1 MKIITEE
8 EKYEHQKHILIE
20 GLKGCAIG
28 AAVGFGIVKYMKTKQ
43 PLQYAKFN
51 SSVRAAI
58 YAMPAITIG
67 AFYADQGSVDF
78 DEDKYRSDY
87 LKKQEAA
94 ALERYNKLS
103 PSDKFLHKLNENKYS
118 LIISTWA
125 ASLYG
130 SWTLVNRDKYMTKAQ
145 KIVQARVYAQAL
157 TVVLLLGTILL
168 SVHEAELKKKE
179 PAPVPEWKRYLDEQ
193 ESLKEEHKA

>member
-1 MKIITEE
+1 MKIISEE

-28 AAVGFGIVKYMKTKQ
+28 AVIGFGMVKYMKIRQ
-43 PLQYAKFN
+43 PVRFARFN
-51 SSVRAAI
+51 SSIKAAM
-58 YAMPAITIG
+58 YAMPAITVG
-67 AFYADQGSVDF
+67 AFYADQGSVNF
-78 DEDKYRSDY
+78 DEDRYRSDY
-87 LKKQEAA
+87 LKKQESE

-103 PSDKFLHKLNENKYS
+103 TQDKILHKMNENKYS
-118 LIISTWA
+118 IIVSAWA

-130 SWTLVNRDKYMTKAQ
+130 SWTLVNRDKFMSKSQ
-145 KIVQARVYAQAL
+145 KIVQARVYAQAI

-168 SVHEAELKKKE
+168 SMHEAELKKKE

-193 ESLKEEHKA
+193 EALKKEHKA